1 MVGVGDWIGLEAR
14 AIDMGIFFLGR
25 WGGGCLEGMIDGG
38 GLVGR
43 IDRQIDRANGRSG
56 SGDMSW
62 VNRRG

>member
-1 MVGVGDWIGLEAR
+1 MEIFRGRSGGVG
-14 AIDMGIFFLGR
+14 
-25 WGGGCLEGMIDGG
+25 GGGGVCLEGMIDGG